1 MPASIDI
8 VGFPQDMG
16 EHCTPMAVEH
26 NPRPS
31 PVSRDAL
38 HNLCMADPV
47 WVERYEGWSALGHG
61 GSASVVRTR
70 SKATG
75 EDVALKI
82 FPRLNTEEWKRY
94 TQEVRNAQRLTSA
107 YIVRSY
113 SAFPRET
120 FAWIE
125 MEWVDGPNLRQ
136 EIERTAAPFPIERAL
151 EIAAAVA
158 TALATAHAEG
168 VIHRDVKPANI
179 LLPAGGKPVAKLGDF
194 GLSRLADATRLTQ
207 SGLLVGTPQF
217 AAPEV
222 IEGRRTADG
231 AADIY
236 ALSLCLFLMLSGGE
250 APFDIEDETTPT
262 QWIWAH
268 TSAQPRDIDL
278 LNPNVPEAVTELL
291 QRGLDKEPELRPTA
305 AEFVRSLPLTAKG
318 SVPPLP
324 RTRPISIRWRARQTR
339 VVAAAALAC
348 GLGLG
353 ALAVWMA
360 CGATPATPTLTRL
373 TADAGL
379 TVNPALSPDGKF
391 LAYASDRAGKGNLDI
406 WIQQIV
412 GGQPL
417 QLTHDEADDHEP
429 SFSPDGTKI
438 VFRSERAGGGVYI
451 VPALGGE
458 PRFLIPQGHR
468 PHFSPDGTQVACL
481 LGAARVEAG
490 ASVQGTVA
498 LVAAAGG
505 APQRFPLVR
514 EVSGP
519 LWAPDGK
526 HLLVVGNL
534 DMLEGADDWWVVPT
548 EPGQAPIRTGAVEM
562 FQHNGLFTLDRT
574 GAPDAY
580 PRPFHWVGDRILFS
594 AKLGDSTNVWEV
606 TVSPKTFKV
615 VGAPRRLTMGTEMES
630 EPVMAP
636 DGRIVF
642 TAQRSS
648 IDLWEL
654 DADTLHGNALSEP
667 RRLTDDPAVEGLPN
681 ISPDG
686 KKLLY
691 LSTRLGTPDV
701 WLRDIPAHTD
711 VALTASVEE
720 ETMPVISRDGSYAL
734 YGLFAGK
741 RKMAIDTV
749 STEGGGVPQRI
760 CEDCG
765 VPTDASRDGRWIVLQ
780 YRPAWFQVGDTPPKL
795 GRTSLAVLDR
805 KTGDRVEILRHP
817 NFNVYRGELS
827 PDEKWIAFHGEHN
840 GADTREFIAPFRG
853 TQPIGEGDWIT
864 VVNGAFF
871 NDAPQWSP
879 DGNLLYYISDRDGFR
894 CIWAQ
899 PLDPDTKAPIGGPI
913 GVYHAHHRRPSLI
926 GVGLGAIGV
935 AVGRDRIVF
944 NMMERW
950 ANLWSVDSGRR

>member
-1 MPASIDI
+1 M
-8 VGFPQDMG
+8 V
-16 EHCTPMAVEH
+16 VEQ
-26 NPRPS
+26 NPRPE
-31 PVSRDAL
+31 PASRDAL
-38 HNLCMADPV
+38 HNLCLADPV
-47 WVERYEGWSALGHG
+47 WGERYEGWSALGHG
-61 GSASVVRTR
+61 GSANVVRTR

-94 TQEVRNAQRLTSA
+94 TQEVRNAQRLTSP

-136 EIERTAAPFPIERAL
+136 EIERLAPAPLPVERAV

-179 LLPAGGKPVAKLGDF
+179 LLPAGGRPVAKLGDF
-194 GLSRLADATRLTQ
+194 GLSRLADTTRLTQ

-222 IEGRRTADG
+222 IEGRTADG

-236 ALSLCLFLMLSGGE
+236 ALSLCLYLMLSGGK
-250 APFDIEDETTPT
+250 APFDIEDTTTPT

-268 TSAQPRDIDL
+268 TSVAPRDIDL
-278 LNPNVPEAVTELL
+278 LNSNVPEVVAELL
-291 QRGLDKEPELRPTA
+291 RRGLDKDYDLRPSA
-305 AEFVRSLPLTAKG
+305 AEFLLALPTAGPKM
-318 SVPPLP
+318 SVPALP
-324 RTRPISIRWRARQTR
+324 RTRPVALRRTRQARIVGT
-339 VVAAAALAC
+339 VALLC
-348 GLGLG
+348 GIGLG
-353 ALAVWMA
+353 ALAIRMVPGA
-360 CGATPATPTLTRL
+360 PAATPALTRL

-391 LAYASDRAGKGNLDI
+391 LAYASDRAGNGNLDI
-406 WIQQIV
+406 WIQQTI

-417 QLTHDEADDHEP
+417 QLTHDDADDHEP
-429 SFSPDGTKI
+429 SFSPDGTKV
-438 VFRSERAGGGVYI
+438 VFRSERAGGGVYV
-451 VPALGGE
+451 VPSLGGE
-458 PRFLIPQGHR
+458 ARFLIPQAHK

-481 LGAARVEAG
+481 LGAARVETG
-490 ASVQGTVA
+490 ASVLGTVA
-498 LVAAAGG
+498 LVPAAGG

-519 LWAPDGK
+519 IWAPDGK

-548 EPGQAPIRTGAVEM
+548 EPGQKPVRTEAVAM
-562 FQHNGLFTLDRT
+562 FRRSGLFTLDRT
-574 GAPDAY
+574 GGPDAY

-606 TVSPKTFKV
+606 DIAPKTFKV
-615 VGAPRRLTMGTEMES
+615 VGAPRRLTMGTEVES
-630 EPVMAP
+630 EPVLAP

-642 TAQRSS
+642 SAQRSA

-654 DADTLHGNALSEP
+654 DADTVHGKALSEP
-667 RRLTDDPAVEGLPN
+667 RRLTDDPAVEGLPTL
-681 ISPDG
+681 SPDG
-686 KKLLY
+686 RKLLY

-701 WLRDIPAHTD
+701 WLKNIATHTD
-711 VALTASVEE
+711 LALTATVEE
-720 ETMPVISRDGSYAL
+720 ETMPVISRDGRNAF

-741 RKMAIDTV
+741 RKMEIDTV

-760 CEDCG
+760 CDDCG
-765 VPTDASRDGRWIVLQ
+765 VPTDTSRDGRWLVLQ

-817 NFNVYRGELS
+817 NFNVYRGQLS

-840 GADTREFIAPFRG
+840 GADTREFVAPFRG
-853 TQPIGEGDWIT
+853 TVPIGEGDWVT

-879 DGNLLYYISDRDGFR
+879 DGNLLYFLSDRDGFR

-899 PLDPDTKAPIGGPI
+899 PLDPETKAPMGDPI
-913 GVYHAHHRRPSLI
+913 GVYHAHHRRPSVT
-926 GVGLGAIGV
+926 GVGLGAVGV
-935 AVGRDRIVF
+935 AVAKDRIVF

-950 ANLWSVDSGRR
+950 ANIWSVDSGRR